1 MSESFDAAVA
11 ILGPRRRILVFTGA
25 GISTESGIPDFRGP
39 NGLWKRID
47 PDEYTYRRY
56 VTDGEFRKTS
66 WGRRFDSP
74 FLGAEPNSAH
84 RAIVDLWKSGRSV
97 GCVTQN
103 VDGLHV
109 RAGMPQ
115 DAVAEL
121 HGNAARIGCIS
132 CGDEP
137 DRGSVRERWEA
148 GEADPACE
156 RCGGILKPK
165 IVFFGEE
172 LPSEAIDRAGEMV
185 QAADA
190 VLVIG
195 STLSV
200 YPAAFFP
207 LDVVDRGHPMV
218 IVNQGPTDHD
228 ALATVRLEAR
238 AGLVVPDLVTAIT
251 GKPASYPSA
260 GN

>member
-1 MSESFDAAVA
+1 MNDPFDAAVEVLA
-11 ILGPRRRILVFTGA
+11 ARTRILVFTGA

-56 VTDGEFRKTS
+56 VTDDAFREAS

-74 FLGAEPNSAH
+74 FLGAEPNAAH
-84 RAIVDLWKSGRSV
+84 HAIADLWQSGRSV

-109 RAGMPQ
+109 RADLPQ

-137 DRGSVRERWEA
+137 DLDSVRERWEA

-172 LPSEAIDRAGEMV
+172 LPLDAIDRAGQMV

-200 YPAAFFP
+200 YPAAFIP
-207 LDVVDRGHPMV
+207 LDVVDQGHPMV

-228 ALATVRLEAR
+228 AMATVRLEAQ
-238 AGLVVPDLVTAIT
+238 AGLVLPDLVAAIT

-260 GN
+260 DS